1 MLPGL
6 RPPETPPRL
15 SRELP
20 GIQDGTGRT
29 GQEERRGKPETG
41 NPAEPICT
49 TGSRSKKGHPEPE
62 KGKSMKKAKCY
73 VVVVN
78 RRYPIPLRHIINTH
92 IPYNEKEFKEWY
104 YADYTQLVGD
114 EFIFCDSREMM
125 LNVVEEV
132 QRNARN

>member
-62 KGKSMKKAKCY
+62 KGKRMIECEWTGCAMNENGYCACQFIIEGKCACNSTLYTKKWPEEENA
-73 VVVVN
+73 
-78 RRYPIPLRHIINTH
+78 
-92 IPYNEKEFKEWY
+92 NE
-104 YADYTQLVGD
+104 
-114 EFIFCDSREMM
+114 
-125 LNVVEEV
+125 
-132 QRNARN
+132 